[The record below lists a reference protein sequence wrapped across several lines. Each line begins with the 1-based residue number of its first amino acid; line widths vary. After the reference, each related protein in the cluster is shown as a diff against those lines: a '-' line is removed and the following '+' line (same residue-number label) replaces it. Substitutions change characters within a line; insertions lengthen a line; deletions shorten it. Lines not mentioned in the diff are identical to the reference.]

1 MDFQIENLG
10 SLLSKGIKIAL
21 IVLFGILAY
30 EILKYFISQSV
41 SQYVKRVYKEED
53 VGRAELRMKTLHGV
67 LYSTLKSLII
77 FLAAVLILYEIGVL
91 KAAPFA
97 ALAGFLGIAFGFGSQ
112 NLARDLINGFF
123 IILEDQFRKG
133 DYIKLESNI
142 EGEVYDLNIRRTI
155 LKKADGKM
163 IFIPNSE
170 IKIIERNI

>member
-10 SLLSKGIKIAL
+10 SLLSKGIRIVL
-21 IVLFGILAY
+21 IVLFGVLAY
-30 EILKYFISQSV
+30 EILKYFIKQSV

-53 VGRAELRMKTLHGV
+53 TVKAELRMKTLRGV
-67 LYSTLKSLII
+67 LYSTLKSLIV
-77 FLAAVLILYEIGVL
+77 FLFAVLILYEIGVL
-91 KAAPFA
+91 KTAPFA

-123 IILEDQFRKG
+123 IILEDQFKKG
-133 DYIKLESNI
+133 DYIKLENNI

-155 LKKADGKM
+155 LKKIDGKI